1 METKLM
7 EFICPKCK
15 KSLTWANQTAI
26 VYCKRCD
33 KWVRAKDIKEVNPA
47 RMDAEGDNNQL
58 TLF

>member
-15 KSLTWANQTAI
+15 KSLTWANQAAI

-33 KWVRAKDIKEVNPA
+33 KWVRAKDIKEATPA
-47 RMDAEGDNNQL
+47 RMDAEGDNHQL